1 MKLSA
6 PLLLCMLSIPTA
18 AFAQADKAVED
29 FFKGKTIRIV
39 VGAAAGTAYDG
50 YSRTIARHLGR
61 FLPGAPQFVVN
72 NMLGAGGMVATNWL
86 YNIAPKDGTAFGSI
100 QRQIP
105 LMQILGEEGPRF
117 ETAKFNWLGN
127 MATETIVCISRHDS
141 PVKTFDDVR
150 KQELIVA
157 SSGPNTSRNVPT
169 FLNHVFG
176 AKFKIV
182 GGYSSAREAAL
193 AVDRGEVG
201 GTCSS
206 YASLA
211 LPNQSWFSGP
221 NKVNLIIQD
230 GLKRHPELPDTPL
243 SIEMATNAEDKAL
256 IELFD
261 TPLEMGRPYALPP
274 EVPAERVRAF
284 RRAFDQMVKDKDFV
298 AEMTKQSL
306 ELVYMDGEEMQK
318 LYERLTQSPKAM
330 IDRIKS
336 ALK

>member
-1 MKLSA
+1 MKFSA

-18 AFAQADKAVED
+18 AFAQADKDVED

-61 FLPGAPQFVVN
+61 FLPGAPQFVVS
-72 NMLGAGGMVATNWL
+72 NMLGAGGMVTTNWL
-86 YNIAPKDGTAFGSI
+86 YNIAPKDGTAIGSI

-117 ETAKFNWLGN
+117 ETAKFNWLGS
-127 MATETIVCISRHDS
+127 MATETTVCISRPDS

-157 SSGPNTSRNVPT
+157 ASGPNTSKNVPT
-169 FLNHVFG
+169 FMNFVHG

-182 GGYSSAREAAL
+182 TGYSSQRESAL

-221 NKVNLIIQD
+221 NKVNIIIQD

-261 TPLEMGRPYALPP
+261 TPLYMGRPYALPP
-274 EVPAERVRAF
+274 QVPAERVRAF

-298 AEMTKQSL
+298 AETTKQSL
-306 ELVYMDGEEMQK
+306 ELLYVDGEEMQR
-318 LYERLTQSPKAM
+318 LYERLAQSPKAM